1 MAVAATIM
9 LRLTALVSLERPE
22 SLVVEMAEGVGF

>member
-9 LRLTALVSLERPE
+9 LRLTALVSLEIPGISDAAME
-22 SLVVEMAEGVGF
+22 AEVGF